1 MTSSA
6 QPINVRSAGA
16 PSRTRFAP
24 GFGFKVFLYLVL
36 IALALIFMAPF
47 VYMVSLSFMTYRE
60 AVQWP
65 PSFLPSEPTLEGYR
79 RIFDV
84 WPVWRLVYN
93 SFQIAILATVGS
105 LLSNSMAA
113 FAFARLE
120 FRGRNLL
127 FAIVLATMMV
137 PAQVRLIPQFII
149 FNWFDW
155 INTHA
160 PLIVPAWFTSAFG
173 IFLLRQFFLTVP
185 KDLEDAAIIDGCN
198 RLQVYWRIFLPLAG
212 PALATLAIFNFMG
225 AWNNLLG
232 PIIYLNSLDKFP
244 IVASIAFMTNQ
255 YAEAQWLVPR
265 MALAALSILPL
276 VALYL
281 ALQRYF
287 VQGVV
292 ISGMKG

>member
-6 QPINVRSAGA
+6 QPINIRSAGA

-24 GFGFKVFLYLVL
+24 GFGFKVFLYVVL

-155 INTHA
+155 INTHL

-173 IFLLRQFFLTVP
+173 IFLLRQFFMTIP
-185 KDLEDAAIIDGCN
+185 RDLEDAAIIDGCN
-198 RLQVYWRIFLPLAG
+198 RLDVYWRIFLPLAG